1 MSIYPELPCSKI
13 KIINGKSFIVRKYGL
28 QEKVF
33 EEELV
38 PIPSEKIIKT
48 LKEDGTED
56 LTKRD
61 VVALDSSGI
70 VIKEF
75 DVSPK

>member
-13 KIINGKSFIVRKYGL
+13 KIINEKHYIVRYYGL
-28 QEKVF
+28 QNKVF